1 MANKTVVLKD
11 QAGNSIYPNVVKEN
25 LPASSIFYDDE
36 AAGPDGVVET
46 PSSGSWNIAPT
57 LNLIDLDSGEIRTS
71 ITEEEYNNLK
81 NGLYNSVIYFTE
93 IPYDMYLQSKLFSTY
108 DDSDKS
114 LYCTFSSIKVTATSV
129 SDISSTNIIYQLN
142 IGQKDTSG
150 NYPITI
156 EKVMEIPFGSGS
168 SGASG
173 GGVNFLQATI
183 ERADEY
189 GNPEGTYTGTVDP
202 NKVNIVILNNVLDAK
217 YTLLTNITDEGV
229 GSATI
234 IVHDQPMKLSLA
246 NNEIHMSPAGI
257 YFHSIH
263 ITGKNVG
270 TIYCNYYSNY
280 PYRYGLRTFK
290 DGIQTDIVCSGFVK
304 VDGKQYAAVVIKPAN
319 DGFYIGYFDGTKL
332 NSKLIDKTTDVDL
345 WDQVFDVATGE
356 EKDVVLPL

>member
-1 MANKTVVLKD
+1 MPGIL
-11 QAGNSIYPNVVKEN
+11 
-25 LPASSIFYDDE
+25 DE
-36 AAGPDGVVET
+36 SYLIGVGPDGEDVIRI
-46 PSSGSWNIAPT
+46 GDNLT
-57 LNLIDLDSGEIRTS
+57 LVDHVLS
-71 ITEEEYNNLK
+71 
-81 NGLYNSVIYFTE
+81 
-93 IPYDMYLQSKLFSTY
+93 
-108 DDSDKS
+108 
-114 LYCTFSSIKVTATSV
+114 AT
-129 SDISSTNIIYQLN
+129 
-142 IGQKDTSG
+142 G
-150 NYPITI
+150 
-156 EKVMEIPFGSGS
+156 GSGS
-168 SGASG
+168 SGTSG
-173 GGVNFLQATI
+173 SGVNLLQATI

-234 IVHDQPMKLSLA
+234 IVHHQPMKLSLA
-246 NNEIHMSPAGI
+246 NNEIHRSPVGI

-270 TIYCNYYSNY
+270 TICCNYYSNY
-280 PYRYGLRTFK
+280 PRRYGLGTFK
-290 DGIQTDIVCSGFVK
+290 DDIQADIVCSGFVE
-304 VDGKQYAAVVIKPAN
+304 VDGKQYAAVVIEPAN